1 MYGWRAAIGI
11 ICPKDNRI
19 IEPEFNELA
28 PDGVSVHATRLS
40 TVELDEMPAAGR
52 DEAAKVNEMGADVV
66 VYACNASSF
75 HEGPD
80 AHQQIKDG
88 LEDASSLP
96 ATTASTAILAALDEL
111 AVDTVDIVTPY
122 GEDDNDRL
130 RRFLEGNGISTGRMS
145 GLGLASDEV
154 EDLAKVNE
162 ETARDTY
169 RRTLETAADAEAVL
183 VVSTNLASVET
194 LAAIEE
200 DLGKPVVSVNQAMFW
215 HAMCV
220 TGTDVTVPGYG
231 TLLSG
236 TDR

>member
-1 MYGWRAAIGI
+1 MYGWRTAIGI

-40 TVELDEMPAAGR
+40 TVELDEMPEAGR
-52 DEAAKVNEMGADVV
+52 DEAAKLNQMGADVV

-75 HEGPD
+75 HDGPD
-80 AHQQIKDG
+80 AHLDIKDG
-88 LEDASSLP
+88 LERASSLP

-111 AVDTVDIVTPY
+111 AIDTVDIVTPY

-130 RRFLEGNGISTGRMS
+130 QRFLEGNGISTGRMS

-154 EDLAKVNE
+154 DDLAKVNE

-194 LAAIEE
+194 LTAMEE
-200 DLGKPVVSVNQAMFW
+200 ELGKPVVSVNQAMFW
-215 HAMCV
+215 HAMRV
-220 TGTDVTVPGYG
+220 TGTDVTVPGYE

-236 TDR
+236 PDR